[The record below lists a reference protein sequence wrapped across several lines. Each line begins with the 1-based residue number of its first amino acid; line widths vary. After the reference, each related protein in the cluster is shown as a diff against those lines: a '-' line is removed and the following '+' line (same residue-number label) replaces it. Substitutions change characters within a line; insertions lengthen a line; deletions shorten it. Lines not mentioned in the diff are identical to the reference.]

1 MLAPETAAWNGAA
14 WHGDAPATPITGQG
28 GHFYG
33 VYTAL
38 VTDVQDPDGL
48 GRVRIRLPWCTD
60 PDGNPYEI
68 WCRVATLMAGANRG
82 TWFIPEP
89 DDEVLVAFE
98 AGDPR
103 APVVIGALWN
113 GVDTPPEQMDSAN
126 NIRSITSRSG
136 IHIVLDD
143 TDGGVRITIETPGG
157 QKIECTDAPAA
168 MELTDSNGNQIKLD
182 SSGILLNTGMN
193 VTINA
198 TLLKVAASM
207 VTVDSGMSR
216 FSGVVQSDTNI
227 TNATISSSYT
237 PGAGNIW

>member
-1 MLAPETAAWNGAA
+1 MSLNGATFN
-14 WHGDAPATPITGQG
+14 GFLPAGPLTGQG

-38 VTDVQDPDGL
+38 VTDVQDPDGQ
-48 GRVRIRLPWCTD
+48 GRVRLRLPWATD
-60 PDGNPYEI
+60 PDGAAYET
-68 WCRVATLMAGANRG
+68 WARLATLMAGAERG

-103 APVVIGALWN
+103 APIVVGALWN
-113 GVDTPPEQMDSAN
+113 GVDSPPQEMDSNN

-136 IHIVLDD
+136 IRVTFDD
-143 TDGGVRITIETPGG
+143 TDGGVQFSVETPGG
-157 QKIECTDAPAA
+157 QKIVCADSPASID
-168 MELTDSNGNQIKLD
+168 LSDSNGNQVTLD
-182 SSGILLNTGMN
+182 SAGITLNTGMN

-198 TLLKVAASM
+198 TLLKVSASM
-207 VTVDSGMSR
+207 VTVDAGMSR

-227 TNATISSSYT
+227 TNTTVSATYT